1 MREIVQIKE
10 LGQNLCLISLR
21 PKTFE
26 KNNIIVT
33 NSGRL
38 DRLMRN
44 SEFKSSEDDMNV
56 FKVIALPINNVS
68 DFKGISLSSAH
79 KTILRKAFDKGEIY
93 LEIECNQDGYP
104 DGSLIIYGTSSTFSH
119 INITP
124 TEALER
130 IKQFNETYTN
140 NHKLTPG
147 LHESS

>member
-10 LGQNLCLISLR
+10 YNGGICLISLR
-21 PKTFE
+21 PKKFE
-26 KNNIIVT
+26 KNDIVTT
-33 NSGRL
+33 NSGHL
-38 DRLMRN
+38 DRLLRE
-44 SEFKSSEDDMNV
+44 SEFISSEDDMNV
-56 FKVIALPINNVS
+56 FKVIALPINNVTA
-68 DFKGISLSSAH
+68 FKGISLNGSH
-79 KTILRKAFDKGEIY
+79 KIILKKAFDKGEIY
-93 LEIECNQDGYP
+93 LEIECNEDGYP

>member
-1 MREIVQIKE
+1 MREIVQIKKYD
-10 LGQNLCLISLR
+10 GGLCLISLR
-21 PKTFE
+21 SKTFE
-26 KNNIIVT
+26 KNDIIVT
-33 NSGRL
+33 NSGSL
-38 DRLMRN
+38 DRLLRE
-44 SEFKSSEDDMNV
+44 SEFRSSEDDINV

-68 DFKGISLSSAH
+68 AFKGISLSSTY
-79 KTILRKAFDKGEIY
+79 KIILKKAFDKGEFY

-104 DGSLIIYGTSSTFSH
+104 DGLLTIYGTSSVFSY